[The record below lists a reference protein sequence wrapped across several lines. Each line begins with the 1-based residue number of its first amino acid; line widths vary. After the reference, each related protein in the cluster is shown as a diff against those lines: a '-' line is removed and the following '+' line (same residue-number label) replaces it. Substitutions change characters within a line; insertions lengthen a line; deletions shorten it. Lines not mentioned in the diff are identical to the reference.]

1 MAVGTRIRGPSRG
14 LFRAVRWNHTK
25 TEPPIRPL
33 PYSAYVPRKFPGVVN
48 YFRTNRSAPIIFLA
62 GWTLTLLG
70 GLVKEKNE
78 YEEIERRGLRKIEA
92 LEQLLD
98 KIKSGEISA
107 DEVDIDREL
116 DLADGSGRSIDEVM
130 EELERDDQE
139 WAQMLSEKEQQLNN
153 ILASEASEPTQPQ
166 HSQAAAQSQGAQE
179 NPKKSRKDYES
190 AKFL

>member
-1 MAVGTRIRGPSRG
+1 MAMGTRIRGPSRG
-14 LFRAVRWNHTK
+14 LLRAVRWNHTK
-25 TEPPIRPL
+25 PEAPIRPL

-98 KIKSGEISA
+98 KIKSGEINA
-107 DEVDIDREL
+107 AEVDIDREL
-116 DLADGSGRSIDEVM
+116 DLADGSGRSIDEVL

-153 ILASEASEPTQPQ
+153 ILASEPSEPTEPQ
-166 HSQAAAQSQGAQE
+166 HSQAAQPQPSQE
-179 NPKKSRKDYES
+179 KPKKSRKDYDS